1 MNKKDW
7 FEDWFNTHY
16 YHLLYNHRNES
27 EAKFFM
33 NNLLDFIHLKKMGKI
48 LDAACGKG
56 RHSIYLNS
64 QGYNV
69 TGIDLSAKSIN
80 EASKFENDSLS
91 FFEHDIRLPFRINY
105 FDSVFNLFTSFGY
118 FQKQLDNM
126 ACLSNFFNALKPGG
140 YFLFDFLN
148 SNCVVANYKE
158 NTTPEVIKKENVE
171 FAIQKKIENNFI
183 IKEIKINDNGKV
195 LNFLEKVQLIKKDEI
210 IDWLQNVG
218 FEINAIK
225 GDYELSDYT
234 NNSERLIVIA
244 QKPASKS

>member
-1 MNKKDW
+1 MDKRDW
-7 FEDWFNTHY
+7 FEDLFYTHY

-69 TGIDLSAKSIN
+69 TGIDLSATSIAQ
-80 EASKFENDSLS
+80 ASKSENETLS

-118 FQKQLDNM
+118 FQKHEDNM

-148 SNCVVANYKE
+148 SNCVVANFKE
-158 NTTPEVIKKENVE
+158 NAAPEVIKKENIE
-171 FAIQKKIENNFI
+171 FTIQKKIENNFI
-183 IKEIKINDNGKV
+183 IKDIKINDTGKE
-195 LNFLEKVQLIKKDEI
+195 FYFQEKVQLIKREEI
-210 IDWLQNVG
+210 IDWLKSIG
-218 FEINAIK
+218 FEIIATK
-225 GDYELSDYT
+225 GNYQLSDYT
-234 NNSERLIVIA
+234 NNSERLIIIA
-244 QKPASKS
+244 QKPALIS

>member
-1 MNKKDW
+1 
-7 FEDWFNTHY
+7 
-16 YHLLYNHRNES
+16 
-27 EAKFFM
+27 
-33 NNLLDFIHLKKMGKI
+33 MGKI

-118 FQKQLDNM
+118 FQKHVDNM

-148 SNCVVANYKE
+148 SNCNLQLKL
-158 NTTPEVIKKENVE
+158 IS
-171 FAIQKKIENNFI
+171 QLI
-183 IKEIKINDNGKV
+183 IKSFH
-195 LNFLEKVQLIKKDEI
+195 NFSST
-210 IDWLQNVG
+210 
-218 FEINAIK
+218 FEDFL
-225 GDYELSDYT
+225 GDS
-234 NNSERLIVIA
+234 
-244 QKPASKS
+244 